1 MGGGVAGAELAA
13 AVSEAGGLGTIGILP
28 AALLKRA
35 LERARTLTSRPI
47 AVNLLLPFTRP
58 EHWGVAESADVVV
71 TFWGAPVRR
80 SPRIWIH
87 QCGSIAEAHAAQI
100 AGADAVIAQG
110 VQAGGHVRGT
120 LPALRLLQQ
129 VVAAL
134 PGFPVLVAGGVA
146 DAGDVR
152 AALEAGAAG
161 VVSGTRFLL
170 SEESAA
176 HPEYKRR
183 LLAGDRTVLTGL
195 FGFGW
200 PAPHRVVPNAATE
213 RWLRRDLR
221 GPTLVRAVQQLSG
234 SLGPRLPMSVGDRL
248 ARNARLAIPLYGP
261 AAPLAG
267 WPEHLLDT
275 APLYAGESVARI
287 TDIRPAGELVRALA
301 G

>member
-28 AALLKRA
+28 ATLLQRVLA
-35 LERARTLTSRPI
+35 RARKLTSRPI
-47 AVNLLLPFTRP
+47 AINLLLPFTRP
-58 EHWGVAESADVVV
+58 EHWDVAAEADAVV
-71 TFWGAPVRR
+71 TFFGAPVRR
-80 SPRIWIH
+80 TSKPWIH
-87 QCGSIAEAHAAQI
+87 QCGSVAEAHAAHV
-100 AGADAVIAQG
+100 AGADGVIAQG

-120 LPALRLLQQ
+120 LPALRLLEQ
-129 VVAAL
+129 VRAAL
-134 PGFPVLVAGGVA
+134 PDFPVLLAGGVA

-152 AALEAGAAG
+152 AALDAGASG

-183 LLAGDRTVLTGL
+183 LLASDRTVLTEL

-200 PAPHRVVPNAATE
+200 PRPHRVVPNAATE
-213 RWLRRDLR
+213 RWLRRDSR
-221 GPTLVRAVQQLSG
+221 GPVLVRAVQQLSAPIA
-234 SLGPRLPMSVGDRL
+234 PRLPMSVGDRM
-248 ARNARLAIPLYGP
+248 AKAARLSVPLYGP
-261 AAPLAG
+261 SAPLKS

-287 TDIRPAGELVRALA
+287 TDIRPAAELVRLLA